1 MKKWFCLLLILIII
15 LFTFWNYQNK
25 IYADIIDAC
34 YEAGGETINIQLE
47 GSSFL
52 SGYNDKYLLSKEL
65 ISGFDVISYDYI
77 QTEEEFLLNAIMSSG
92 YITVRLRDVEDKI
105 YASLTVSQNAHN
117 VNINN
122 IKQTIFINFIKHRAI
137 PKFSILVVGKFSG
150 KLTKAE
156 MKEKAVEILKRKRA
170 IFVDGIENENL
181 VSVSAFL
188 PTLEERKK
196 CEDKYINLNIALR
209 YSDLNKCTYIWIGSP
224 LIFEE
229 Y

>member
-1 MKKWFCLLLILIII
+1 MKKWFCLLLVLII
-15 LFTFWNYQNK
+15 LTFTFWAYQNK
-25 IYADIIDAC
+25 IYADIVDAC
-34 YEAGGETINIQLE
+34 YEAGGETITIQLE

-65 ISGFDVISYDYI
+65 IGGFDVISYEYT
-77 QTEEEFLLNAIMSSG
+77 QTDEEFLLNAIINNG
-92 YITVRLRDVEDKI
+92 YITIRLKDVEDKI

-122 IKQTIFINFIKHRAI
+122 IKQTIFINFIRHRAI
-137 PKFSILVVGKFSG
+137 PKFSLLVMGRFNG
-150 KLTKAE
+150 KLTTSE
-156 MKEKAVEILKRKRA
+156 MKEKAIEILKRKRA